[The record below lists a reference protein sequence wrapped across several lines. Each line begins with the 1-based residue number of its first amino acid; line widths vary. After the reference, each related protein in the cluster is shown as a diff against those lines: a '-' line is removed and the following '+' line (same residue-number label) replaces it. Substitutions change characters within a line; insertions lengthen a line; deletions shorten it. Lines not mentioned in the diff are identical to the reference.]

1 MDTYQAGDICT
12 YSFGN
17 KNRSVAIVEIV
28 RLLDDPSGAAEV
40 RFLDVIID
48 DTGNGFF
55 LYLLKSGNTM
65 NASLQ
70 FLEKEGSVEIGGEVS
85 WASAA
90 NSHVQLPMLSICWVF
105 RSFAIQELNCIAGAH
120 SVMIENHI
128 LT

>member
-1 MDTYQAGDICT
+1 MMDTYQAGDICT

-28 RLLDDPSGAAEV
+28 RLLDDPRGAAEV

-55 LYLLKSGNTM
+55 RYLLKSGNTM

-70 FLEKEGSVEIGGEVS
+70 FLKKEGSV
-85 WASAA
+85 
-90 NSHVQLPMLSICWVF
+90 
-105 RSFAIQELNCIAGAH
+105 
-120 SVMIENHI
+120 
-128 LT
+128 

>member
-1 MDTYQAGDICT
+1 MMDTYQAGDICT

-28 RLLDDPSGAAEV
+28 RLLDDPRGAAEV

-55 LYLLKSGNTM
+55 LYLLKSGNTK

-70 FLEKEGSVEIGGEVS
+70 FLEKEGSV
-85 WASAA
+85 
-90 NSHVQLPMLSICWVF
+90 
-105 RSFAIQELNCIAGAH
+105 
-120 SVMIENHI
+120 
-128 LT
+128 

>member
-1 MDTYQAGDICT
+1 MMDTYQAGDICT

-28 RLLDDPSGAAEV
+28 RLLDDPRGAAEV

-48 DTGNGFF
+48 DTGNGIF

-70 FLEKEGSVEIGGEVS
+70 FLEKEGSV
-85 WASAA
+85 
-90 NSHVQLPMLSICWVF
+90 
-105 RSFAIQELNCIAGAH
+105 
-120 SVMIENHI
+120 
-128 LT
+128 

>member
-1 MDTYQAGDICT
+1 MMDTYQAGDICT

-28 RLLDDPSGAAEV
+28 RLLDDPRGAAEV

-48 DTGNGFF
+48 DTGNGIF

-70 FLEKEGSVEIGGEVS
+70 FLKKEGSV
-85 WASAA
+85 
-90 NSHVQLPMLSICWVF
+90 
-105 RSFAIQELNCIAGAH
+105 
-120 SVMIENHI
+120 
-128 LT
+128 

>member
-1 MDTYQAGDICT
+1 MMDTYQAGDICT

-28 RLLDDPSGAAEV
+28 RLLDDPRGAAEV

-65 NASLQ
+65 IASLQ
-70 FLEKEGSVEIGGEVS
+70 FLKKEGSV
-85 WASAA
+85 
-90 NSHVQLPMLSICWVF
+90 
-105 RSFAIQELNCIAGAH
+105 
-120 SVMIENHI
+120 
-128 LT
+128 

>member
-28 RLLDDPSGAAEV
+28 RLLDDPRGAAEV

-65 NASLQ
+65 IATLQ
-70 FLEKEGSVEIGGEVS
+70 FLKKEGSV
-85 WASAA
+85 
-90 NSHVQLPMLSICWVF
+90 
-105 RSFAIQELNCIAGAH
+105 
-120 SVMIENHI
+120 
-128 LT
+128 

>member
-1 MDTYQAGDICT
+1 MMDTYQAGDICT

-28 RLLDDPSGAAEV
+28 RLLGDPRGAAEV

-65 NASLQ
+65 NVSLQ
-70 FLEKEGSVEIGGEVS
+70 FLKKEESV
-85 WASAA
+85 
-90 NSHVQLPMLSICWVF
+90 
-105 RSFAIQELNCIAGAH
+105 
-120 SVMIENHI
+120 
-128 LT
+128 

>member
-1 MDTYQAGDICT
+1 MMDTYQAGDICT

-28 RLLDDPSGAAEV
+28 RLLDDPRGAAEV

-65 NASLQ
+65 NAGLQ
-70 FLEKEGSVEIGGEVS
+70 FLKKEESV
-85 WASAA
+85 
-90 NSHVQLPMLSICWVF
+90 
-105 RSFAIQELNCIAGAH
+105 
-120 SVMIENHI
+120 
-128 LT
+128 

>member
-1 MDTYQAGDICT
+1 MMDTYQAGDICT

-28 RLLDDPSGAAEV
+28 RLLDDPRGAAEV

-70 FLEKEGSVEIGGEVS
+70 FLKKEGSI
-85 WASAA
+85 
-90 NSHVQLPMLSICWVF
+90 
-105 RSFAIQELNCIAGAH
+105 
-120 SVMIENHI
+120 
-128 LT
+128 

>member
-28 RLLDDPSGAAEV
+28 RLLDDPRGAAEV

-65 NASLQ
+65 NAGLQ
-70 FLEKEGSVEIGGEVS
+70 FLKKEGSV
-85 WASAA
+85 
-90 NSHVQLPMLSICWVF
+90 
-105 RSFAIQELNCIAGAH
+105 
-120 SVMIENHI
+120 
-128 LT
+128 

>member
-28 RLLDDPSGAAEV
+28 RLLDDPRAAEV

-70 FLEKEGSVEIGGEVS
+70 FLKKEGSV
-85 WASAA
+85 
-90 NSHVQLPMLSICWVF
+90 
-105 RSFAIQELNCIAGAH
+105 
-120 SVMIENHI
+120 
-128 LT
+128 

>member
-1 MDTYQAGDICT
+1 MMDTYQAGDICT

-17 KNRSVAIVEIV
+17 KNRSVAIVNP
-28 RLLDDPSGAAEV
+28 RGAAEV

-70 FLEKEGSVEIGGEVS
+70 FLKKEGSV
-85 WASAA
+85 
-90 NSHVQLPMLSICWVF
+90 
-105 RSFAIQELNCIAGAH
+105 
-120 SVMIENHI
+120 
-128 LT
+128 